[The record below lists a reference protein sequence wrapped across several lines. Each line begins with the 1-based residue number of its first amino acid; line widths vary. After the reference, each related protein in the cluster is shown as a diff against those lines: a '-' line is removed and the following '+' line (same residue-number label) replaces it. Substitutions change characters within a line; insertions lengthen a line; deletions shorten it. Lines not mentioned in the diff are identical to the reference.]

1 MAGSGRAARSGPG
14 ADPGR
19 AGRPRLDEPADPH
32 RPPHHGW
39 PVSRRVH
46 LAQQRLRPGRS
57 AALLVGAG
65 PTASSPRPSGRHRMA
80 GRLPRVRR
88 RRRARRPRRAGRLAA
103 CGEVGATLARTA
115 RSRLPGAIEH
125 VLRSPIVTA
134 HTLAGSLSVTPQAA
148 LGLLRQLIAAG
159 VVREAT
165 GRAAG
170 RAFTTV

>member
-1 MAGSGRAARSGPG
+1 MNRQTHTDPLTMDGLFLAACIWRSSGFGRDVPLPFWSAPVQLHHRLALRVGTEWLAGFLACVAAAARAAREELAGLQ
-14 ADPGR
+14 R
-19 AGRPRLDEPADPH
+19 AERL
-32 RPPHHGW
+32 
-39 PVSRRVH
+39 
-46 LAQQRLRPGRS
+46 
-57 AALLVGAG
+57 
-65 PTASSPRPSGRHRMA
+65 
-80 GRLPRVRR
+80 
-88 RRRARRPRRAGRLAA
+88 
-103 CGEVGATLARTA
+103 GATLARTA

-165 GRAAG
+165 GRAAW